1 MIKII
6 SLPNTDTVE
15 RNHEPMAK
23 DTISTNEHENPRQP
37 LIDFRMRKEI
47 QNKKNP
53 TTTKQFN

>member
-6 SLPNTDTVE
+6 SLLNTDTVE
-15 RNHEPMAK
+15 HNHEPMAK

-47 QNKKNP
+47 QNKNKPNYYK
-53 TTTKQFN
+53 TI

>member
-6 SLPNTDTVE
+6 SLLNRGTVE
-15 RNHEPMAK
+15 HNHEPMAK

-37 LIDFRMRKEI
+37 SSISEC
-47 QNKKNP
+47 KKKFKIKINP